1 MGSALNFSSRGV
13 GSLEGSSREQIEN
26 KTPEYRAFIVM
37 QDAANRLTNQHA
49 VVSGEIEVD
58 RKEKKMLLRNVHH
71 SNAYRGFADGQDEG
85 ERND

>member
-1 MGSALNFSSRGV
+1 LG
-13 GSLEGSSREQIEN
+13 GSSREQIEN
-26 KTPEYRAFIVM
+26 KTPEYRVFIVM
-37 QDAANRLTNQHA
+37 RDAAKRLTNQHA

-58 RKEKKMLLRNVHH
+58 RKEKKMLLRNVRH